1 MNKQPQEACMP
12 IKDINDLIRQGII
25 PGRTTAPKPKEEV
38 NPKYTEMG
46 DVVPPLGRGDF
57 LRVWKEDRAELRRV
71 KEENEKIVK
80 ERNKLRNIMHTTYS
94 KDWPEKVSALL
105 KENKDDKTKT

>member
-1 MNKQPQEACMP
+1 MP

-80 ERNKLRNIMHTTYS
+80 ERDKLKKVMQTTYS
-94 KDWPEKVSALL
+94 KDWPAQVSAIL
-105 KENKDDKTKT
+105 KEGKDDKTKS

>member
-1 MNKQPQEACMP
+1 MP

-80 ERNKLRNIMHTTYS
+80 ERDKLKKVMQTTYS
-94 KDWPEKVSALL
+94 KDWPAQVSAIL
-105 KENKDDKTKT
+105 KEGKDDKTKT